1 MTLCAI
7 NCLAMRHFSEFL
19 LRYFQTSFEYFMFVM
34 ERQATT
40 RIPFFSRLLNIRT
53 LNCNALNASKILRS
67 FDVPMLGNSL
77 REFYICH
84 FYVIQMCSALRDYYR
99 TRGSIETF
107 ALQANYY
114 STD

>member
-1 MTLCAI
+1 
-7 NCLAMRHFSEFL
+7 
-19 LRYFQTSFEYFMFVM
+19 MFVM

-40 RIPFFSRLLNIRT
+40 RIHFFSRLLNIRT
-53 LNCNALNASKILRS
+53 LNCNVLKASKIPRS
-67 FDVPMLGNSL
+67 LDVPMLGNSL

-84 FYVIQMCSALRDYYR
+84 FYIIQMCSALRVYYR